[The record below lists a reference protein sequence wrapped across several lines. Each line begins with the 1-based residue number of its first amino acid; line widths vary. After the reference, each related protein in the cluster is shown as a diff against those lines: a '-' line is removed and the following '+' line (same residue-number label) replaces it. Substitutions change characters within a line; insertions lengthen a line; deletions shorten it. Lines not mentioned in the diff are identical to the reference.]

1 SSFGGFYNIFENLI
15 TTGTDPQDGSVTTYL
30 NLEHFKTTGI
40 VWENSYTHKNLS
52 TTLGFSYL
60 ARYNRLNNEF
70 DDTDTFLWTPE
81 VNASVFYDFPSIG
94 MDINLFYKFYGKR
107 PNFEAVIM
115 DDGTVQA
122 RATSISS
129 FNQADL
135 SINKR
140 LTNYLT
146 LNGGIRNLLDVKN
159 VTSTATVGESAH
171 SGPATS
177 IPMSF

>member
-1 SSFGGFYNIFENLI
+1 
-15 TTGTDPQDGSVTTYL
+15 
-30 NLEHFKTTGI
+30 
-40 VWENSYTHKNLS
+40 
-52 TTLGFSYL
+52 L

-146 LNGGIRNLLDVKN
+146 LNGGIRYLLDVKN

-177 IPMSF
+177 IPMSFGRSYFLGLQFNISR